1 MKKLKFILCV
11 GILGVMTYG
20 GITAYN
26 HVTMTEQE
34 RLLLANVEAL
44 TSGET
49 GVTTVGYT
57 NVIYTGNSLDYA
69 YKLPKPCFKYGQ
81 CIGSGRSSNC

>member
-49 GVTTVGYT
+49 GAGGCYGTMGYDCYGRGSIDYKCTTSVTGSRCSIYAPGY
-57 NVIYTGNSLDYA
+57 Y
-69 YKLPKPCFKYGQ
+69 C
-81 CIGSGRSSNC
+81 C